1 MLNLKEED
9 ILEFFHDEE
18 LNMLSKLLRK
28 TKRSDKTELLRF
40 INTVLSD
47 PRTIGEM
54 AGSLDASFEDIELHV
69 KALGWDILNSKC
81 DF

>member
-1 MLNLKEED
+1 MLNLKAED

-18 LNMLSKLLRK
+18 LNVLSKLCK
-28 TKRSDKTELLRF
+28 TTKKTDKAELLRF

-54 AGSLDASFEDIELHV
+54 AGSLDASFEDVEIHV
-69 KALGWDILNSKC
+69 KALGWDILTSNC
-81 DF
+81 EI